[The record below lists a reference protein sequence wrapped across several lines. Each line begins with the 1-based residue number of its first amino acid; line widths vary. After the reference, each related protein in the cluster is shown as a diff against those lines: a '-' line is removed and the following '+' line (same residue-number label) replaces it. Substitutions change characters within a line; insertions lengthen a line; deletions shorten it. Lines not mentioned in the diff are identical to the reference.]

1 MPKTKGPNPKKMAA
15 QTYGSMK
22 ALAAAQQG
30 EYEIALVEKALGFC
44 QFRAHLQTD
53 GREVTVLVRG
63 KNKGGAACPTRVEPG
78 VYVIVDGD
86 PGKMMEVMGVVN
98 RQAALDKLRGAG
110 RVKKAKEETDDLFE
124 EDESSGAVAA
134 GANLWAKRDE
144 EREEMAQALVRRYQR
159 REAEGGKARLAAAE
173 RVTKVAEVDAA
184 GGAGAAEDVEEE
196 VDIADYLGLADGE
209 GSPKKGITS
218 KRRLAAMAARAAEA
232 EAEAATAKA
241 LADAE
246 AAAWRAMAAAADDDG
261 GVWSGAAQP
270 LKPLEPFSKGKS
282 WEEAA
287 DELDIDKI

>member
-1 MPKTKGPNPKKMAA
+1 
-15 QTYGSMK
+15 MK

-124 EDESSGAVAA
+124 EESGGAVAA
-134 GANLWAKRDE
+134 GSNLWAKRDE

-173 RVTKVAEVDAA
+173 RVTKVAEDAA
-184 GGAGAAEDVEEE
+184 TSSVLGAGAEDVEEE

-218 KRRLAAMAARAAEA
+218 KRRLAAMAAKAAEA
-232 EAEAATAKA
+232 DAAAAQQRAEAASA
-241 LADAE
+241 
-246 AAAWRAMAAAADDDG
+246 AAAWRAMAAAAGDDDG
-261 GVWSGAAQP
+261 GVWGGVPSEA